1 MYHPYTS
8 LCPTGYVPLTNPTV
22 PITTSDSITVSWP
35 TPPGAVVLE
44 NYILEYTI
52 GQISGRR
59 KRQTGSFNITIP
71 ASQTS
76 YTLRDNVRPFT
87 RYTFQVFANFGDG
100 LVVLIVA
107 PFSTQ
112 TGEART
118 LLYSSMVLTVWC
130 MYLHNTYLYLDF
142 LSDPLGT
149 FGQFCTSFM

>member
-1 MYHPYTS
+1 MPHELLKHTS
-8 LCPTGYVPLTNPTV
+8 TRPSSSVASPSSLTSPLVHSVAENRC
-22 PITTSDSITVSWP
+22 D
-35 TPPGAVVLE
+35 E
-44 NYILEYTI
+44 NYLTHVLTSFIQYITI
-52 GQISGRR
+52 
-59 KRQTGSFNITIP
+59 NITIP

-130 MYLHNTYLYLDF
+130 MCLHNTYLYLDF